1 MGLLPT
7 MLNVCFARDYGQ
19 ITTKTMDL
27 KKRIEEITQNGTLE
41 SGEQITYVDTDDLY
55 LLLNE
60 VNSSEVIHLVS
71 DWNDWVYG
79 SPTSIIDGSHIE
91 VMWSDNSVTKVFYE
105 WRSKS
110 MAHKLPPIKWRYS
123 NS

>member
-1 MGLLPT
+1 MIEKEEYLKAKDVVAEYEKQ
-7 MLNVCFARDYGQ
+7 LN
-19 ITTKTMDL
+19 
-27 KKRIEEITQNGTLE
+27 
-41 SGEQITYVDTDDLY
+41 
-55 LLLNE
+55 
-60 VNSSEVIHLVS
+60 IHLVS
-71 DWNDWVYG
+71 DWNDWVYE